1 MIELS
6 EHFEMVTK
14 DNPDGSM
21 DISIRYDDV
30 FKKAICGIHK
40 RKRCTKK
47 LVKEFFEGAFDFM
60 EKMYGDK
67 IPREWN
73 EQENK

>member
-1 MIELS
+1 MAIELS

-21 DISIRYDDV
+21 DVSIAYDEI
-30 FKKAICGIHK
+30 FKNEMKRIYN

-47 LVKEFFEGAFDFM
+47 LVREFFEGAFDFID
-60 EKMYGDK
+60 KMYNKWDK
-67 IPREWN
+67 EEN
-73 EQENK
+73 E